1 MFKAAKTFN
10 ILLFSP
16 LVLILFSFPGT
27 VAQVFAEEDVL
38 TPSYNWTPQFYGKI
52 EGESKL
58 LYTRSFARSQLRFVD
73 IDNDGDD
80 DLFVGKAD
88 GRIAFFINQGD
99 FSAPLF
105 ELQTEDFV
113 VIHEGLDEQN
123 NPTLQKTVLDVGNN
137 AAPEFADIDNDGD
150 FDLFIGSKDGHI
162 FHYENRG
169 NQLSPVFFRKTPIY
183 MGLKFEGNSVPRFAD
198 LNGDRA
204 LDLLIGTRSGIVH
217 VFFNSG
223 MTDEAVFC
231 TKFSIAD
238 PQDLRCKYQPELI
251 TDITPQ
257 IDAVPELVDWD
268 QDKDLDLVVGKSNGK
283 INYYLNN
290 GDRFAP
296 QWKLISKHFQFID
309 TGGTVAPTF
318 KDLNHDTFPELF
330 LGTSSSMVIYYEN
343 NEVLMDRLSKI
354 SAVQLEK
361 LDKSASF
368 EIILSQACKQ
378 LRGLP
383 ECLTTL
389 AAAFGVPAEV
399 KIAGMDELQPYI
411 LRPDLSI
418 DTNPDQISPA
428 TASGG
433 AKTKSGAD
441 TAVEENSAADTE
453 SQAANEGE
461 AEGDAVP
468 TDPATADG
476 EQKAE
481 TPAINKEI
489 EKLKLH
495 GVISRNQLWLA
506 SRNFFKIESL
516 SGSERHSIITSG
528 DWNKDGRL
536 DILLGSRSGEIF
548 AFENRAESGT
558 DWYPIHFPALKKNK
572 RQFSSPA
579 LADIDGDGDL
589 DIISGNRRG
598 KLELLL
604 NRGSAT
610 KPDWIVHDVNISQI
624 DVGSFSTPLLQD
636 MDRDNDLDL
645 LVGNSKGL
653 IIYYEN
659 QGSKTAP
666 HFVLRNTRIS
676 GIQLKGNAAPTFWK
690 WNADEH
696 PDLVVGGR
704 EGYLSLISHIPPE
717 KSPALRGWNLEI
729 AHWQNIKSIGY
740 STPHLADFDGDN
752 KSDFM
757 LGDEEG
763 NLLFWI
769 NSGMIK
775 QEDTKEKSTL
785 ILTEN
790 MLEVEEEE
798 KEEEQQAETKIAF
811 EAPITEKDPEEKEPT
826 EPKFEFVSA
835 RYGNLELGRRA
846 FPAFIDVD
854 GDNNLDLIVGNK
866 AGELRYYRR
875 EQNSVDAEWTLESK
889 HFLDYR
895 GGKNSA
901 PVFTDLDGDTDLD
914 LLVGNQQGSIQ
925 YWENK
930 GNLEIADFVYN
941 PTPFI
946 GVTGGRNSVPA
957 VIDLNADGLN
967 DLLVGNFLGQI
978 YKYERTG
985 ISKGDRFQLD
995 IRKYLNLDVGLGA
1008 IPIIADLN
1016 NDQQPEL
1023 IIGSDA
1029 GKIKSFQLDP
1039 ENAGS
1044 INWKASPEYFKEL
1057 KLPVGG
1063 NPVFVDL
1070 DNDGDLDLIIG
1081 SEAGTLYYFR
1091 NTGR

>member
-1 MFKAAKTFN
+1 MFKASKTFK
-10 ILLFSP
+10 ILLFSH

-27 VAQVFAEEDVL
+27 VLQVYAEEDVL

-52 EGESKL
+52 KGERKL

-88 GRIAFFINQGD
+88 GRIAFFLNQGS

-123 NPTLQKTVLDVGNN
+123 NPTLLKTVLDVGSN

-183 MGLKFEGNSVPRFAD
+183 MGLKFGGNSVPRFAD

-204 LDLLIGTRSGIVH
+204 LDLLIGTRSGKIH
-217 VFFNSG
+217 IFFNSG

-231 TKFSIAD
+231 TAFNVAD
-238 PQDLRCKYQPELI
+238 PPDLRCKYQPELLANI
-251 TDITPQ
+251 APQ

-283 INYYLNN
+283 LNYYLNN

-296 QWKLISKHFQFID
+296 QWLLKSKHFQFID
-309 TGGTVAPTF
+309 TGANVAPTF
-318 KDLNHDTFPELF
+318 KDLNQDNFPELF
-330 LGTSSSMVIYYEN
+330 LGTASSMVIYYEN
-343 NEVLMDRLSKI
+343 NEVLLDQLSKI
-354 SAVQLEK
+354 SAVQLKK
-361 LDKSASF
+361 LDKSSSF
-368 EIILSQACKQ
+368 NNILSQACRQ

-383 ECLTTL
+383 ECLATL

-399 KIAGMDELQPYI
+399 KIAGMEELHPYI

-418 DTNPDQISPA
+418 DTNLDQVSPA
-428 TASGG
+428 TASDI
-433 AKTKSGAD
+433 TKNVAGVDS
-441 TAVEENSAADTE
+441 AVEENSAANAET
-453 SQAANEGE
+453 QAANEGE
-461 AEGDAVP
+461 AEENTVQ

-476 EQKAE
+476 ENQAE

-489 EKLKLH
+489 EKLKLQ
-495 GVISRNQLWLA
+495 GVITRNQLWLA

-516 SGSERHSIITSG
+516 IGSERYSSITSG

-548 AFENRAESGT
+548 AFENRTEQGT
-558 DWYPIHFPALKKNK
+558 DWYPIHFPALKNNK
-572 RQFSSPA
+572 RQFSSPI

-604 NRGSAT
+604 NRGSAK
-610 KPDWIVHDVNISQI
+610 KPEWIVHDVNISQI
-624 DVGSFSTPLLQD
+624 DVGSFSTPLLED
-636 MDRDNDLDL
+636 MDRDDDLDL

-676 GIQLKGNAAPTFWK
+676 GIQLKANAAPTFWK

-704 EGYLSLISHIPPE
+704 AGFLSLLSHLPPE
-717 KSPALRGWNLEI
+717 RSPALRGWKLE
-729 AHWQNIKSIGY
+729 AEHWQNISSIGY
-740 STPHLADFDGDN
+740 STPHFADFDGDN
-752 KSDFM
+752 KSDLM

-763 NLLFWI
+763 NLLFWK
-769 NSGMIK
+769 NNGVIK
-775 QEDTKEKSTL
+775 KEDTEEKSTL

-790 MLEVEEEE
+790 MLEVEEE
-798 KEEEQQAETKIAF
+798 KEQQSETKIAF
-811 EAPITEKDPEEKEPT
+811 EKSVSEKDPEEKEPID
-826 EPKFEFVSA
+826 PKFEFVSA
-835 RYGNLELGRRA
+835 KYGNLELGRRA
-846 FPAFIDVD
+846 FPAFIDID
-854 GDNNLDLIVGNK
+854 GDNILDLIVGNK

-901 PVFTDLDGDTDLD
+901 PVFTDLDGDADLD

-930 GNLEIADFVYN
+930 GNFEFANFVYN

-957 VIDLNADGLN
+957 VIDLNGDGLN
-967 DLLVGNFLGQI
+967 DLLVGNFLGQL
-978 YKYERTG
+978 YKYQRTG
-985 ISKGDRFQLD
+985 INKGNRFQLE

-1023 IIGSDA
+1023 IIGSDS
-1029 GKIKSFQLDP
+1029 GKMKSFELDP
-1039 ENAGS
+1039 DATGS

-1057 KLPVGG
+1057 KLPVGA

>member
-1 MFKAAKTFN
+1 MFKASKIFN
-10 ILLFSP
+10 ILLFP
-16 LVLILFSFPGT
+16 LLLLILFTLSGT
-27 VAQVFAEEDVL
+27 RVQVFAEEDVL
-38 TPSYNWTPQFYGKI
+38 TPSYNWIPQFYGKI
-52 EGESKL
+52 KGKSKL

-73 IDNDGDD
+73 IDNDGDE

-88 GRIAFFINQGD
+88 GRIAFFVNQG
-99 FSAPLF
+99 SSSVPLF

-113 VIHEGLDEQN
+113 VIHEGIDEQN
-123 NPTLQKTVLDVGNN
+123 KPTLLKTVLDVGSN
-137 AAPEFADIDNDGD
+137 AAPEFADIDDDGD

-169 NQLSPVFFRKTPIY
+169 NQLSPIFFRKTPIY
-183 MGLKFEGNSVPRFAD
+183 MGLKFGGNIVPRFAD
-198 LNGDRA
+198 VNGDRA
-204 LDLLIGTRSGIVH
+204 LDLLIGTRSGKVH
-217 VFFNSG
+217 IFFNSG

-231 TKFSIAD
+231 AAFNVAE
-238 PQDLRCKYQPELI
+238 PPDLRCKYQPELL
-251 TDITPQ
+251 TDIAPQ

-283 INYYLNN
+283 INYYLNS

-296 QWKLISKHFQFID
+296 QWRIKSKHFQFID
-309 TGGTVAPTF
+309 GGGNVAPTF
-318 KDLNHDTFPELF
+318 KDLNHDNFPELF

-343 NEVLMDRLSKI
+343 NEVLMDQLSKV
-354 SAVQLEK
+354 SDLQLEK

-368 EIILSQACKQ
+368 ENILSQACKQ

-389 AAAFGVPAEV
+389 AVAFGVPAEV
-399 KIAGMDELQPYI
+399 KITGMEELQPYI
-411 LRPDLSI
+411 LRPDLSV
-418 DTNPDQISPA
+418 DNNLDEA
-428 TASGG
+428 TLSTDSGL
-433 AKTKSGAD
+433 AEKESGVD
-441 TAVEENSAADTE
+441 IAVEENSEAEAE
-453 SQAANEGE
+453 AKPANEGE
-461 AEGDAVP
+461 TGENSVQTDAAI
-468 TDPATADG
+468 TDG
-476 EQKAE
+476 EKDAK
-481 TPAINKEI
+481 TPVINKKI
-489 EKLKLH
+489 EKLKLQ
-495 GVISRNQLWLA
+495 GVITRNQLWLA

-516 SGSERHSIITSG
+516 SGSQRHSNLTSG

-536 DILLGSRSGEIF
+536 DILMGSRSGEIF

-572 RQFSSPA
+572 RQYSSPV

-589 DIISGNRRG
+589 DIISGNKSG

-604 NRGSAT
+604 NRGSAK
-610 KPDWIVHDVNISQI
+610 KPEWIVHDLNISQI

-636 MDRDNDLDL
+636 MDGDADLDL

-666 HFVLRNTRIS
+666 SFVLRNTRIS
-676 GIQLKGNAAPTFWK
+676 GIQLKANAAPTFWK
-690 WNADEH
+690 WNSDEH
-696 PDLVVGGR
+696 ADLVVGGR
-704 EGYLSLISHIPPE
+704 EGFLSLLSHLPP
-717 KSPALRGWNLEI
+717 KRSPALRGWNLE
-729 AHWQNIKSIGY
+729 AANWQNIKSIGY
-740 STPHLADFDGDN
+740 STPHFADFSGDN
-752 KSDFM
+752 KTDLM

-763 NLLFWI
+763 NLLFWKNGGI
-769 NSGMIK
+769 ITK
-775 QEDTKEKSTL
+775 EDNEEKSTL

-790 MLEVEEEE
+790 ILEVEEE
-798 KEEEQQAETKIAF
+798 KEEQPEKKIAF
-811 EAPITEKDPEEKEPT
+811 EAPVTVKDPEENEPID
-826 EPKFEFVSA
+826 PKFEFVSA
-835 RYGNLELGRRA
+835 KYGNLELGRRA
-846 FPAFIDVD
+846 FPAFMDID
-854 GDNNLDLIVGNK
+854 GDNKLDLIVGNK

-875 EQNSVDAEWTLESK
+875 EQNSVEAEWTLESN

-901 PVFTDLDGDTDLD
+901 PVFTDLDGDADLD

-930 GNLEIADFVYN
+930 GNYEVADFVYN

-967 DLLVGNFLGQI
+967 DLLVGNFLGQL

-985 ISKGDRFQLD
+985 ISNGFRFQLE

-1008 IPIIADLN
+1008 VPIIADLN

-1023 IIGSDA
+1023 IIGSDS
-1029 GKIKSFQLDP
+1029 GKIKSFQLIP

-1044 INWKASPEYFKEL
+1044 INWEPSPEYFKEL

-1091 NTGR
+1091 NTGS

>member
-1 MFKAAKTFN
+1 M
-10 ILLFSP
+10 
-16 LVLILFSFPGT
+16 ILFSLSGT
-27 VAQVFAEEDVL
+27 AVQIIAAEDVL
-38 TPSYNWTPQFYGKI
+38 TPSYNWIPQFYGRIK
-52 EGESKL
+52 GKSKL

-88 GRIAFFINQGD
+88 GRIAFFVNQGS
-99 FSAPLF
+99 FSVPLF
-105 ELQTEDFV
+105 KLETEDFV

-123 NPTLQKTVLDVGNN
+123 NPSLLKTVLDVGSNS
-137 AAPEFADIDNDGD
+137 APEFADIDNDGD
-150 FDLFIGSKDGHI
+150 FDLFVGSKDGHI

-169 NQLSPVFFRKTPIY
+169 NQLSPIFFRKTPIY
-183 MGLKFEGNSVPRFAD
+183 KGLRFGGNSVPRFAD
-198 LNGDRA
+198 VNGDRA
-204 LDLLIGTRSGIVH
+204 LDLLIGTRSGKVH
-217 VFFNSG
+217 LFFNSG

-231 TKFSIAD
+231 MAFNVDD
-238 PQDLRCKYQPELI
+238 PPDIRCKYQPELLA
-251 TDITPQ
+251 DIAPQ

-268 QDKDLDLVVGKSNGK
+268 QDNDLDLVIGKSNGK
-283 INYYLNN
+283 INYYLNG

-296 QWKLISKHFQFID
+296 QWIIKSKHFQFID
-309 TGGTVAPTF
+309 TGGNVAPTF
-318 KDLNHDTFPELF
+318 KDLNQDNFPELF
-330 LGTSSSMVIYYEN
+330 LGTASSMVIYYEN
-343 NEVLMDRLSKI
+343 NEVLMDQLSKI

-368 EIILSQACKQ
+368 EVILSQACNQ
-378 LRGLP
+378 LRGFP

-389 AAAFGVPAEV
+389 AAAFGVPQEV
-399 KIAGMDELQPYI
+399 KILGLEELQPYI
-411 LRPDLSI
+411 LRPDLSV
-418 DTNPDQISPA
+418 DTNLDEISLA
-428 TASGG
+428 TDTGSAEIARGV
-433 AKTKSGAD
+433 D
-441 TAVEENSAADTE
+441 TAGEADADG
-453 SQAANEGE
+453 QAANEGE
-461 AEGDAVP
+461 TEENVAQ
-468 TDPATADG
+468 TDPATAEG
-476 EQKAE
+476 GGKAE

-489 EKLKLH
+489 EKLKLQ
-495 GVISRNQLWLA
+495 GVITRNQLWLA

-536 DILLGSRSGEIF
+536 DILMGSRSGEIF

-558 DWYPIHFPALKKNK
+558 DWYPIHFPALNKNK
-572 RQFSSPA
+572 RQYSSPV
-579 LADIDGDGDL
+579 LADIDADGDL
-589 DIISGNRRG
+589 DIISGNQRG

-604 NRGSAT
+604 NRGSAK
-610 KPDWIVHDVNISQI
+610 KPNWIVHDVNISQI

-636 MDRDNDLDL
+636 MDGDADLDL

-659 QGSKTAP
+659 QGSKTVP
-666 HFVLRNTRIS
+666 HFVLLNTRIS
-676 GIQLKGNAAPTFWK
+676 GIQLKANAAPTFWN
-690 WNADEH
+690 WNSDKH

-704 EGYLSLISHIPPE
+704 EGFLSLRSHIPPE
-717 KSPALRGWNLEI
+717 RSPALRGWKLETE
-729 AHWQNIKSIGY
+729 HWQNIKSISY
-740 STPHLADFDGDN
+740 STPHFADFDGDN
-752 KSDFM
+752 KSDLM
-757 LGDEEG
+757 LGDAEG
-763 NLLFWI
+763 NLLFWKNGGI
-769 NSGMIK
+769 ITK
-775 QEDTKEKSTL
+775 DDTKKISTL
-785 ILTEN
+785 VLSEN
-790 MLEVEEEE
+790 TLEVEEE
-798 KEEEQQAETKIAF
+798 KEQQLETKIAF
-811 EAPITEKDPEEKEPT
+811 EAPVSEKDPEENEPI

-846 FPAFIDVD
+846 FPAFMDID
-854 GDNNLDLIVGNK
+854 GDNILDLIVGNK
-866 AGELRYYRR
+866 SGELRYYRR
-875 EQNSVDAEWTLESK
+875 EQNSVDAEWILESNN
-889 HFLDYR
+889 FLDYR

-930 GNLEIADFVYN
+930 GNFEIADFVYN

-957 VIDLNADGLN
+957 VLDLNADGVN
-967 DLLVGNFLGQI
+967 DLLVGNFLGQL

-985 ISKGDRFQLD
+985 ISKSSRFELER
-995 IRKYLNLDVGLGA
+995 RKYLNLDVGLGA

-1023 IIGSDA
+1023 IVGSDS
-1029 GKIKSFQLDP
+1029 GIMHSFQLDL
-1039 ENAGS
+1039 EKAGS
-1044 INWKASPEYFKEL
+1044 INWKPSPEYFKEL

-1070 DNDGDLDLIIG
+1070 DNDGDLDLIVG